1 MLNRFS
7 TLDLETVE
15 YKGNQVPIA
24 ISLSMVSPDKSTKEH
39 FFIIDH
45 SKLVYLEGT
54 VTQESLDMVID
65 QMWIEFI
72 NFIKMNCKNQS
83 LKVLFVHNLGSFD
96 GIFIFKYLTRL
107 AKNASFETL
116 IDGSNDFIKITV
128 TLSKGVYK
136 INFIDS
142 CRIFPIGLD
151 KLCKTYGV
159 EGKTQKYDISKFN
172 NFNLFKD
179 LDLLTLFKEY
189 SIQDSKAL
197 AEALLVAQSNIFLDY
212 SIDITDC
219 LSASNLAALN

>member
-1 MLNRFS
+1 MA
-7 TLDLETVE
+7 
-15 YKGNQVPIA
+15 K
-24 ISLSMVSPDKSTKEH
+24 KSYS
-39 FFIIDH
+39 I
-45 SKLVYLEGT
+45 L
-54 VTQESLDMVID
+54 
-65 QMWIEFI
+65 
-72 NFIKMNCKNQS
+72 
-83 LKVLFVHNLGSFD
+83 VHNLGSFD

-219 LSASNLAALN
+219 LSASNLAALNTTSTAILI